1 MNIKKNN
8 TKKYKPR
15 YKAIICRP
23 ESSVTDERVIIE
35 AINFD
40 VAKNIPD
47 ELYGS
52 GSVLDLCKSQE
63 VARENA

>member
-8 TKKYKPR
+8 MKKYKPR
-15 YKAIICRP
+15 YKAIICKP
-23 ESSVTDERVIIE
+23 ESSGTDERVIIE

-40 VAKNIPD
+40 DAKNILE

-52 GSVLDLCKSQE
+52 GSVLDLCNSQE